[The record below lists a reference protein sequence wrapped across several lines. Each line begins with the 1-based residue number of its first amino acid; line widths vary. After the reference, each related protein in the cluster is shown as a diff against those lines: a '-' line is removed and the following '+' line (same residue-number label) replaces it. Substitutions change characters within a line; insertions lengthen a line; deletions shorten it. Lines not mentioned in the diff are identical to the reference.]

1 VNAMAK
7 IGMKLDKVKRA
18 EAALAKLNAEGAAVA
33 DEIMSLQA
41 REDDI
46 EDPAEMASMMA
57 ATRAARNRLRKLDAK
72 IADARQRLAT
82 VTAERREALRV
93 DLVAAFMPAALD
105 FLARA
110 QAARGAFSR
119 LMASREAILSA
130 GFESDYRSLPIPP
143 AIGNAPLLAV
153 DLLSQFEDGLRPV
166 QRPNVDRRQS
176 LCILNGNYD
185 HPTLGT
191 FQQGDTVAMT
201 PEQGVPYV
209 ASGRAAWVQ
218 EEQDP
223 GSSAV
228 SPSAVDLP
236 PPPIPPRAKRPPLRE
251 IAGEGE
257 RLFHVLRGRL
267 EHPRKG
273 QMQAGD
279 VVAMTF
285 DEAEPLIRNGA
296 GDWISDEEISRI
308 DAAAGP
314 GPTKETVE

>member
-18 EAALAKLNAEGAAVA
+18 EAALAKLNAEGAALA

-41 REDDI
+41 REDDT
-46 EDPAEMASMMA
+46 EDPTEMASVMA
-57 ATRAARNRLRKLDAK
+57 ETRAARNRLRKLDAK
-72 IADARQRLAT
+72 IADARQRLAI

-93 DLVAAFMPAALD
+93 DLVAAFLPAALD

-110 QAARGAFSR
+110 QAAREAFSR
-119 LMASREAILSA
+119 LVASREAVLSA

-153 DLLSQFEDGLRPV
+153 DLLSQFEDGLRPI
-166 QRPNVDRRQS
+166 QRPHADRRRS
-176 LCILNGNYD
+176 LRILNGNYD

-191 FQQGDTVAMT
+191 FQQGDAVAMT
-201 PEQGVPYV
+201 PEQGGRYV

-218 EEQDP
+218 EEQDS

-228 SPSAVDLP
+228 SSSAVDLP
-236 PPPIPPRAKRPPLRE
+236 HAPMPPRAKRPPLRE

-257 RLFHVLRGRL
+257 RLFHLIRGTL
-267 EHPRKG
+267 DHPRKG

-279 VVAMTF
+279 VVALTF
-285 DEAEPLIRNGA
+285 EEAEPLLRNGA
-296 GDWISDEEISRI
+296 GDWISDEEILRI
-308 DAAAGP
+308 DAAADL
-314 GPTKETVE
+314 GPTKEIAE